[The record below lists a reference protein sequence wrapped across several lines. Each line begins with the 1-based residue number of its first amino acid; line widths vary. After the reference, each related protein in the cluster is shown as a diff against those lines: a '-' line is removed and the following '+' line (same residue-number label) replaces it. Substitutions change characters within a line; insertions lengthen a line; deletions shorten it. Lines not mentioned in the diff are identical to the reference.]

1 MEQKATMKNKNKKK
15 NINKIREGGH
25 ILREDLEQNVHHVVE
40 PINGGG
46 EGSSQSKKRFRSRF
60 THEQREKMLD
70 FAGARGWKIQKRD
83 ENVVKEFRNEIG
95 VKLQV
100 FKAWV
105 QNNKHTLGK
114 KP

>member
-1 MEQKATMKNKNKKK
+1 
-15 NINKIREGGH
+15 
-25 ILREDLEQNVHHVVE
+25 LREDLEQNVHHVVE
-40 PINGGG
+40 PINGDDG

-70 FAGARGWKIQKRD
+70 FAGARGWKILKRD
-83 ENVVKEFRNEIG
+83 ENIVEHFCNEIG

-100 FKAWV
+100 FKSWV

>member
-1 MEQKATMKNKNKKK
+1 M
-15 NINKIREGGH
+15 
-25 ILREDLEQNVHHVVE
+25 REDLEQNVHHVVE